1 MKSTLSTTDV
11 PTRIADYRAESI
23 GEEIMLYSEEK
34 TEAVYLNQ
42 AASVVW
48 LLCDSTNTVGDIIDS
63 IRTHYG
69 EEPAGELSEEI
80 ISALDE
86 LSLRDVISIR

>member
-1 MKSTLSTTDV
+1 MNSTLSITSI
-11 PTRIADYRAESI
+11 PTRIADFRAESI
-23 GEEIMLYSEEK
+23 DEEIMLYSEDK

-48 LLCDSTNTVGDIIDS
+48 SLCDSTNTVGDIIDS
-63 IRTHYG
+63 IRAHYV
-69 EEPAGELSEEI
+69 EEPAEPLGEEI

-86 LSLRDVISIR
+86 LLHRKVISVQ